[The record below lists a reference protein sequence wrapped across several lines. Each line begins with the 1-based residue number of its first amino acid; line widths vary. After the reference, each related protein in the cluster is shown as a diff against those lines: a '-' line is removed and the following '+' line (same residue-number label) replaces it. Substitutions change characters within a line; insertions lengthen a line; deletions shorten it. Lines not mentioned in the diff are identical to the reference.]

1 MKKFLIVDGNSLIHR
16 AFYALPLLS
25 NAQGQFTNGAYGF
38 TTMFTKILDEE
49 KPDYVVVCF
58 DKDKKT
64 FRTEQFK
71 DYKGQ
76 RKPTPA
82 ELATQFA
89 LVRQIIN
96 ALNVVYEE
104 LDGYEADDIIGAMVK
119 RGEEAGFTNL
129 ILTGDKDAL
138 QLVSN
143 HSTVLLIRKGISELE
158 PFDEQAIF
166 DKYALKPYQII
177 DLKGLMGDSSD
188 NIPGVPGVG
197 EKTALK
203 LLHQYQT
210 VEGIYENLE
219 ELTPK
224 LRSKLAEN
232 RQLADLSKDLATI
245 RTDLPLEIDLSR
257 YKSSAPNY
265 EELLKVYR
273 ELEFKSL
280 VPGVLDRMAGELE
293 KPVMSGEKREV
304 VPRVT
309 VLEDRTS
316 LSNIISSSGTGKK
329 LAIYTLH
336 QGNYFQGDIV
346 ALALAFSGEESYVI
360 FLADKEEEE
369 KRQILQTVFSGAPE
383 KKIVYNGKEL
393 LVMLA
398 RHGVSFSGEFSDV
411 MLGAYLL
418 DPGSS
423 AHYSL
428 EALALEYLQIP
439 LLAKEQA
446 EEDYGI
452 RVQILW
458 QLSDLLERKLK
469 EQEMEDLYRQV
480 ELPLEKI
487 LAQMELAG
495 IKVEKA
501 QLEVMSKEL
510 EAAITLVRS
519 EIYRQAGEEFNLNSP
534 KQLGVI
540 LFEKLGLPP
549 LKKTK
554 TGYSTSAEVL
564 DQLAE
569 RHEIVAQILEYRTLA
584 KLKSTYVD
592 GLQPL
597 INPETGKLH
606 TSFNQMVTATGRL
619 SSTEPNL
626 QNIPIRIELGR
637 RIRKV
642 FVPETENNILLAGD
656 YSQIELRVLAHISQ
670 DPVLQEAFRADQD
683 IHTRTAA
690 EVFGVPMDQV
700 DGEMR
705 RRAKAVNFGIVYG
718 ISDYGLSRDLGIP
731 RHDSKHY
738 IEQYFKRYPGVA
750 AYLEAIVAEAKDKGY
765 VTTLLKRRRY
775 LPDILSSNYNVRSF
789 GERTAMNTPIQ
800 GSAADIIKVA
810 MIDVAEFMQSEGY
823 RSKMILQVHD
833 ELIFDVLPEELS
845 SLAQGIKSRMEQAIS
860 LSVPLKVDLKTG
872 PDWYQMEKY
881 QVE

>member
-25 NAQGQFTNGAYGF
+25 NSQGQFTNGAYGF
-38 TTMFTKILDEE
+38 TTMFTKILEE
-49 KPDYVVVCF
+49 ENPDYVVVCF
-58 DKDKKT
+58 DKDRKT
-64 FRTEQFK
+64 FRTELFK
-71 DYKGQ
+71 EYKGQ
-76 RKPTPA
+76 RKPTPK
-82 ELATQFA
+82 ELISQFS
-89 LVRQIIN
+89 LVRQIID
-96 ALNVVYEE
+96 ALNVAYEE
-104 LDGYEADDIIGAMVK
+104 LEGFEADDIIGAMVK
-119 RGEEAGFTNL
+119 KGEEAGFTNL
-129 ILTGDKDAL
+129 VLTGDKDAL
-138 QLVSN
+138 QLVSD
-143 HSTVLLIRKGISELE
+143 HSKVLLIRKGISVLE
-158 PFDEQAIF
+158 PFDEQALY

-177 DLKGLMGDSSD
+177 DLKGLMGDPSD

-203 LLHQYQT
+203 LLHQYHSM
-210 VEGIYENLE
+210 EGIYENLE

-232 RQLADLSKDLATI
+232 RQLADISKDLATI
-245 RTDLPLEIDLSR
+245 RTDLPLEIDLTR
-257 YKSSAPNY
+257 YQYGAPHY
-265 EELLKVYR
+265 QELLKVYQ
-273 ELEFKSL
+273 ELEFNSL
-280 VPGVLDRMAGELE
+280 VPGVLDLMKNE
-293 KPVMSGEKREV
+293 REQESL
-304 VPRVT
+304 PHVT
-309 VLEDRTS
+309 LLEDKAALTQV
-316 LSNIISSSGTGKK
+316 LSAHGAEQKR
-329 LAIYTLH
+329 AIYAVHT
-336 QGNYFQGDIV
+336 GNYFKGEITS
-346 ALALAFSGEESYVI
+346 LALAFSRDESYVI
-360 FLADKEEEE
+360 PLTGKDHEG
-369 KRQILQTVFSGAPE
+369 KRQILETVFSETLGE
-383 KKIVYNGKEL
+383 KIVYNGKEL

-398 RHGVSFSGEFSDV
+398 QNGVSFSGEFSDV

-418 DPGSS
+418 DPGSQS
-423 AHYSL
+423 HYSL

-439 LLAKEQA
+439 MVARYRA
-446 EEDYGI
+446 EENYGW
-452 RVQILW
+452 RAQILW
-458 QLSDLLERKLK
+458 QLSDLLESKLQ
-469 EQEMEDLYRQV
+469 EQEMEALYREV
-480 ELPLEKI
+480 ELPLERI

-501 QLEVMSKEL
+501 QLEIMSQEL
-510 EAAITLVRS
+510 EAAISQVR
-519 EIYRQAGEEFNLNSP
+519 EEVYRQAGEEFNLNSP

-569 RHEIVAQILEYRTLA
+569 RHEIVAMILEYRTLA

-597 INPETGKLH
+597 INPQTGKLH

-642 FVPETENNILLAGD
+642 FVPENPHNVLLAGD

-670 DPVLQEAFRADQD
+670 DSVLQEAFRANQD

-700 DGEMR
+700 DREMR
-705 RRAKAVNFGIVYG
+705 RKAKAVNFGIIYG

-731 RHDSKHY
+731 RKDSKHY

-750 AYLEAIVAEAKDKGY
+750 AYLEEIVASAKEKGY

-775 LPDILSSNYNVRSF
+775 LPDILSPNYNVRSF

-810 MIDVAEFMQSEGY
+810 MVNVARYMQAEGF

-833 ELIFDVLPEELS
+833 ELIFDVIPEELEP
-845 SLAQGIKSRMEQAIS
+845 LARGIKTCMEQAIS
-860 LSVPLKVDLKTG
+860 LSVPLKVDLKAG
-872 PDWYQMEKY
+872 PNWYQMEPY
-881 QVE
+881 LVD